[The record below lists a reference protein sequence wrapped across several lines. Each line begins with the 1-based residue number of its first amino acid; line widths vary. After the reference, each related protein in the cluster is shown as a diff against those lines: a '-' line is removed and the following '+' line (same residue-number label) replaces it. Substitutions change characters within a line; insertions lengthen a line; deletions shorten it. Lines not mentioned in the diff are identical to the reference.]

1 MNDEI
6 PGLKQRAA
14 EAAVDFVE
22 SGMVVG
28 LGHGSTAA
36 FAVQRIA
43 ELLSVDD
50 SGDVVTLMQTLCV
63 ERFDLLMDLPAIYAP
78 EIEEQC
84 NAASDEE
91 LLEAGKAVL
100 GVVFPLVRRVIEAMT
115 GAAAG
120 LGMPHQA

>member
-1 MNDEI
+1 MPRDEEAVVCQHLDLVLAGQTVTVPVRSI
-6 PGLKQRAA
+6 RANR
-14 EAAVDFVE
+14 V
-22 SGMVVG
+22 
-28 LGHGSTAA
+28 LR
-36 FAVQRIA
+36 QRIA

-100 GVVFPLVRRVIEAMT
+100 EVVFPLVRRVIEAMT

-120 LGMPHQA
+120 LGMPPQA